1 MGWGCLAG
9 AKSLFRCLSAGLGA
23 GKTSPS
29 SGGELSSAGLLRSRF
44 NFGISAGNLQGA
56 AAGAL
61 EAEQE
66 HHELAAK
73 ARKSISPES
82 FMRPWIFSSQLCWH

>member
-1 MGWGCLAG
+1 MPSG
-9 AKSLFRCLSAGLGA
+9 AKTIFRCLSLGLGA
-23 GKTSPS
+23 GNTSPS
-29 SGGELSSAGLLRSRF
+29 SGGELSSTTLLCQSSTPTDVDVF
-44 NFGISAGNLQGA
+44 NFGICDGNLQGMA
-56 AAGAL
+56 DAL

-82 FMRPWIFSSQLCWH
+82 FMRPWIF

>member
-1 MGWGCLAG
+1 MLGMPSG
-9 AKSLFRCLSAGLGA
+9 AKTIFRCLSLGLGA
-23 GKTSPS
+23 GNTSPS
-29 SGGELSSAGLLRSRF
+29 SGGELSSTTLLCQSSTATDVDVF
-44 NFGISAGNLQGA
+44 NFGICDGNLQGMA
-56 AAGAL
+56 DAL

-82 FMRPWIFSSQLCWH
+82 FMRPWIF